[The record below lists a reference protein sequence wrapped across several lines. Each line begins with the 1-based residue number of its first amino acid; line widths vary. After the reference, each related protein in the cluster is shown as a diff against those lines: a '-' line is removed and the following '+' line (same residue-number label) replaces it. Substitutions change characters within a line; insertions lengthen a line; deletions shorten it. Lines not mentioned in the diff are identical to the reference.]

1 MEHIIQ
7 FGIAIDDELITR
19 RVLEK
24 AEKEIIK
31 QLGDGVAGEL
41 FGRDSFGRV
50 DKSYVADW
58 VHKKVDRF
66 MEDNKA
72 EIVEMAAER
81 LADKLSKTKAVKE
94 AAAKMSKKISQND
107 DFKKTYLAV
116 CEGEFLEKEGIMQ
129 DLLFKDSKKNKSFVV
144 KRERKGVKKAVLR
157 YNILKTGEYGEKMC
171 SLAHVTLETG
181 RSHQIRVQFASRKHP
196 LLGDGKYGSSINCP
210 IALFSHKIE
219 TENKI
224 FVKNPTDEKPW
235 NIF

>member
-1 MEHIIQ
+1 MIEILYE
-7 FGIAIDDELITR
+7 DKELVACVKPVGFSSETD
-19 RVLEK
+19 LPK
-24 AEKEIIK
+24 ALKE
-31 QLGDGVAGEL
+31 QLNSEIYTLHRLDTPVGGVMVYA
-41 FGRDSFGRV
+41 
-50 DKSYVADW
+50 KS
-58 VHKKVDRF
+58 
-66 MEDNKA
+66 
-72 EIVEMAAER
+72 
-81 LADKLSKTKAVKE
+81 KE
-94 AAAKMSKKISQND
+94 AAAKMSRKISQND

-157 YNILKTGEYGEKMC
+157 YTILKTGEYDGKMC
-171 SLAHVTLETG
+171 SLALVTLETG

-196 LLGDGKYGSSINCP
+196 LLGDGKYGSSFNCP

>member
-1 MEHIIQ
+1 MIEILYE
-7 FGIAIDDELITR
+7 DKELVACVKPVGFSSETD
-19 RVLEK
+19 LPN
-24 AEKEIIK
+24 ALKE
-31 QLGDGVAGEL
+31 QLNSETYTLHRLDTPVGGVMVYA
-41 FGRDSFGRV
+41 
-50 DKSYVADW
+50 KS
-58 VHKKVDRF
+58 
-66 MEDNKA
+66 
-72 EIVEMAAER
+72 
-81 LADKLSKTKAVKE
+81 KE
-94 AAAKMSKKISQND
+94 AAAKMSRKISQND
-107 DFKKTYLAV
+107 DFKKTYLAL

-157 YNILKTGEYGEKMC
+157 YTILKTGEYDGKMC
-171 SLAHVTLETG
+171 SLALVTLETG

-224 FVKNPTDEKPW
+224 FVKNPMDEKPW

>member
-1 MEHIIQ
+1 MIEILYE
-7 FGIAIDDELITR
+7 DKELVACIKP
-19 RVLEK
+19 VGFSSEADLPK
-24 AEKEIIK
+24 SLKE
-31 QLGDGVAGEL
+31 QLNSEIYTLHRLDTPVGGVMVYA
-41 FGRDSFGRV
+41 
-50 DKSYVADW
+50 KS
-58 VHKKVDRF
+58 
-66 MEDNKA
+66 
-72 EIVEMAAER
+72 
-81 LADKLSKTKAVKE
+81 KE

-116 CEGEFLEKEGIMQ
+116 CEGEFSETKGIME

-157 YNILKTGEYGEKMC
+157 YNILKTVEYGGKMC
-171 SLAHVTLETG
+171 SLSLVTLETG

-196 LLGDGKYGSSINCP
+196 LLGDGKYGSSFNCP

-224 FVKNPTDEKPW
+224 FVKNPPDEKPW